1 MPWSER
7 VTKYFLS
14 VQKKKKKK
22 KATIPPRSGW
32 DQKVIFVGIK
42 MSGPPRPFFFFFF
55 FFFVRLKSSSAQL
68 PNCNGFPSRLL
79 IQRTPLVD
87 WLSILALDSISSTR
101 SVWKQV
107 DHHTS
112 ALDGGKIKSVHIKS
126 IRFSV
131 PVSNGDDFTRW
142 PSTRKWINTSLLWTG

>member
-1 MPWSER
+1 MPCSER
-7 VTKYFLS
+7 VRKFFFFCPYKK
-14 VQKKKKKK
+14 QKNNNKKRKK

-32 DQKVIFVGIK
+32 GQKVIFVGMK
-42 MSGPPRPFFFFFF
+42 MSGPPRPFFFFL

-87 WLSILALDSISSTR
+87 WLSITVL
-101 SVWKQV
+101 KQL

-126 IRFSV
+126 VRFSV
-131 PVSNGDDFTRW
+131 PVSDGDDFTR
-142 PSTRKWINTSLLWTG
+142 